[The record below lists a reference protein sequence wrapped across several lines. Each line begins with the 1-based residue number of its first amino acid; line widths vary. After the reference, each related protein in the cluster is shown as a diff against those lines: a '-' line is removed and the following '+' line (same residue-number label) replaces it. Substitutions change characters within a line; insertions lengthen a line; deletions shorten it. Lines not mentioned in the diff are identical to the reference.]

1 MRNLIFSLAMLLVA
15 CGQIVPELT
24 RLSSKSNAAN
34 TISATWSESSAG
46 ATTSFVYR
54 LHIHENQSQPILSVK
69 NEILRT
75 SSIVDTE
82 LTWLTDKILQITCL
96 RGDVFFWV
104 NRSFIRNQNIRIEL
118 DSSCPNEISDQW
130 IYLSP
135 KTPAEQI
142 SKVIASDP
150 RVQNIL
156 IKNKKTLP
164 SNIGLRVLHNNQ
176 ETKEVVEIHHD

>member
-1 MRNLIFSLAMLLVA
+1 MLLIA
-15 CGQIVPELT
+15 CEQIDPELT

-54 LHIHENQSQPILSVK
+54 LHLHENQSQPILSAK
-69 NEILRT
+69 NELLRT

-118 DSSCPNEISDQW
+118 DSRCPDEVSDQW
-130 IYLSP
+130 TYLPP

-142 SKVIASDP
+142 NKLIASDP

-156 IKNKKTLP
+156 VKNKKTLP
-164 SNIGLRVLHNNQ
+164 GNIGLRILHNNQ
-176 ETKEVVEIHHD
+176 ETKEVIEIHQD